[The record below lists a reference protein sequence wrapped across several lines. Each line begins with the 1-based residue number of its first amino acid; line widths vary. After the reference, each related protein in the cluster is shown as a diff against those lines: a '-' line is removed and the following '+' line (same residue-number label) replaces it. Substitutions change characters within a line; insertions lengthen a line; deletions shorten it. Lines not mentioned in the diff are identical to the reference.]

1 MGRYVYFSTGIEYKF
16 GFAVQPSEDILAFGG
31 YRSLRDPEQAAWIAE
46 KDLDYIR
53 ERLSGHGQPT
63 MDLSKY
69 EKNIDG
75 YYSYMHDIENTLQER
90 LNINE
95 KGDDS
100 DEEEENWGTYYYYR
114 LGHSIYFQLHMTPVL
129 TAEYEG

>member
-1 MGRYVYFSTGIEYKF
+1 MGRYAYFSTGIEYKF

-31 YRSLRDPEQAAWIAE
+31 YRSLRDPEQIVWIAE

-53 ERLSGHGQPT
+53 ERLSGHDQP
-63 MDLSKY
+63 MIDLSNY
-69 EKNIDG
+69 EKNRG
-75 YYSYMHDIENTLQER
+75 GHYRYMCDIEKTLQER

-95 KGDDS
+95 KGSDS
-100 DEEEENWGTYYYYR
+100 EEEENWGTYYYYS
-114 LGHSIYFQLHMTPVL
+114 LGHSIYFQLHMAPVL